1 MLYTTQQIAQM
12 YSGKDGNVTPSL
24 ITQRWNHEGLKHI
37 KGRRNGFLYKKEW
50 VDEFIE
56 NKATIQAMEKI
67 DTSKMVYYK
76 NGKLDKELIEH
87 LKYARMHNRV
97 I

>member
-12 YSGKDGNVTPSL
+12 YSGENGNITPIM
-24 ITQRWNHEGLKHI
+24 ITRTWNYEGLKHI
-37 KGRRNGFLYKKEW
+37 KGKGNGFLYKKEW
-50 VDEFIE
+50 VDEFLE

-67 DTSKMVYYK
+67 RTQKMIFYK
-76 NGKLDKELIEH
+76 NGKLDKQLIEH
-87 LKYARMHNRV
+87 LKYAKTHNRV